1 MLSAKI
7 WAALLIS
14 ITVAY
19 ISAVT
24 HKDTFGLWT
33 SWNVLYSA
41 SKINAK
47 STAYIDRKIALN
59 EMAIRSAPAPWNLM
73 QRIELL
79 NAVEVDSN
87 FEKERLKTL
96 WNINFDKGN

>member
-1 MLSAKI
+1 MPKI
-7 WAALLIS
+7 WAALIIS
-14 ITVAY
+14 ATAVY
-19 ISAVT
+19 ISAAT
-24 HKDTFGLWT
+24 HKDIFGVWT

-47 STAYIDRKIALN
+47 SSAYIDRKLALN
-59 EMAIRSAPAPWNLM
+59 QMAIHSAPAPWNLI

-79 NAVEVDSN
+79 NAVEVDSS

-96 WNINFDKGN
+96 WSISYLNEKER